1 MQFIQL
7 KRREFITL
15 IGGAA
20 AVWALG
26 ASAPLAQTPIKIGV
40 LPFGSPSN
48 AYDQSLVDAFRS
60 GLRQAGL
67 IEGRDIV
74 LEIVWTSG
82 SDADTDKAVAELIRG
97 GAALLVPTGSTA
109 SVAARR
115 HTSTI
120 PIVFISVGNPVAM
133 GLVENL
139 AHPGG
144 NATGF
149 SDIFSDLSAK
159 LVEFGK
165 AVNKQD
171 TIGYLWHTAWPDGK
185 NRFQATE
192 QAAQLAGVKWQ
203 IRGIAESA
211 EIDQALAA
219 LKLGGVTT
227 IIVQPSPFTYRERSH
242 IVGTAS
248 DNGLAT
254 IFGFPAAA
262 RDGALLSYG
271 PDYLHM
277 NQRAPFY
284 VNQILKGT
292 KPADLPVELPSKINL
307 LVNLKTA
314 KTLGVEV
321 PMSLLIRADELIE

>member
-1 MQFIQL
+1 MR
-7 KRREFITL
+7 RREFITL
-15 IGGAA
+15 LGGVAIA
-20 AVWALG
+20 WPDN
-26 ASAPLAQTPIKIGV
+26 ASAQAKRPRRLGL

-48 AYDQSLVDAFRS
+48 DYDNSLVEAFRV

-74 LEIVWTSG
+74 LDIVWTSG
-82 SDADTDKAVAELIRG
+82 SDADTDKAVTELIGRG
-97 GAALLVPTGSTA
+97 AELLVPTGSTA
-109 SVAARR
+109 SVATKR

-120 PIVFISVGNPVAM
+120 PIVFVSVGNPVAM

-159 LVEFGK
+159 LVELGK
-165 AVNKQD
+165 AINKED
-171 TIGYLWHTAWPDGK
+171 TIDYLWHTAWPDGK
-185 NRFQATE
+185 NRFRATE
-192 QAAQLAGVKWQ
+192 QAAQLVHVKLRAQ
-203 IRGIAESA
+203 GIAENG
-211 EIDQALAA
+211 EIDQAITA
-219 LKLGGVTT
+219 LKLDGART

-242 IVGTAS
+242 IIITAS
-248 DNGLAT
+248 ENGLAT

-262 RDGALLSYG
+262 RDGALMAYG

-277 NQRAPFY
+277 NQQAPLY
-284 VNQILKGT
+284 VSEILKGT
-292 KPADLPVELPSKINL
+292 NPADLPVELPAKINL

-314 KTLGVEV
+314 KRLGLEV
-321 PMSLLIRADELIE
+321 PLSLLIRADELIE